1 MAEDPAFLRN
11 EPQFLAHLEAQHR
24 FPGEFEFKI
33 ICVGADI
40 AETVCVR
47 VSEATGLRVL
57 GAPRHK
63 PSSSGRYVSVTAMF
77 LVQAPTDVVRAYHAM
92 RAIEGVIGFL

>member
-33 ICVGADI
+33 ICAGQDTAQG
-40 AETVCVR
+40 VC
-47 VSEATGLRVL
+47 VSEATGLRLL
-57 GAPRHK
+57 GSPRHK
-63 PSSSGRYVSVTAMF
+63 PSASGKYVSVTAMF

-92 RAIEGVIGFL
+92 RTIEGVIGFL

>member
-11 EPQFLAHLEAQHR
+11 EPQFLAHLEALHR

-33 ICVGADI
+33 ICAGQEVADG
-40 AETVCVR
+40 VCGR
-47 VSEATGLRVL
+47 VAEATGLRLL
-57 GAPRHK
+57 GSPRHK
-63 PSSSGRYVSVTAMF
+63 PSTSGKYVSVTAMF